1 MTFEE
6 AVRFLFPRTVAG
18 KPWSLEPTRQLLH
31 VLGDPHR
38 EYATV
43 HVGGTNGKGSVAVLA
58 YAALRDAGYSV
69 GLYTSPHL
77 VDVRER
83 VVVDERPISRA
94 AFAEWTARLRQEIER
109 VRASFFEATTAM
121 AFADFAAR
129 RVDVAVIE
137 VGLGGRLDCTNV
149 VTPLA
154 SVVTT
159 VARDHTEYLGDSLE
173 AIAREKAG
181 IAKPSIPFV
190 IGEPDA
196 PLADVLARVAADAGA
211 RVSRVAPA
219 VRYSG
224 TLGLAGSHQRRN
236 AAVAA
241 AVLEVLPE
249 AWRPP
254 ADAVARGFARARLP
268 GRFDR
273 RGRWL
278 FDVAHN
284 PAGVAVLLA
293 ALAEAPPARPVHGL
307 VGILRDK
314 DWRTMVQQLG
324 TATDGLWLTTP
335 PSAPEERRW
344 DLEEVGRVV
353 RWTDGRIDGWV
364 GGDGSVE
371 TSRPPAQPPVIQPDF
386 DAALRDV
393 QDGAGTVLV
402 TGSFHTVGDALARLP
417 GFAPLG

>member
-1 MTFEE
+1 M
-6 AVRFLFPRTVAG
+6 
-18 KPWSLEPTRQLLH
+18 
-31 VLGDPHR
+31 
-38 EYATV
+38 

-58 YAALRDAGYSV
+58 YAALREAGHSV

-83 VVVDERPISRA
+83 MIVDDRPIGRA
-94 AFAEWTARLRQEIER
+94 AFADWAARLRPEIEHTE
-109 VRASFFEATTAM
+109 ASFFEATTAI

-149 VTPLA
+149 LAPLA
-154 SVVTT
+154 SAVTT
-159 VARDHTEYLGDSLE
+159 VARDHTEYLGDSLD

-181 IAKPSIPFV
+181 IAKPDTPFV

-196 PLADVLARVAADAGA
+196 ALAGVLAEVAAGVGA
-211 RVSRVAPA
+211 RVTRVPPA
-219 VRYSG
+219 ARYAG
-224 TLGLAGSHQRRN
+224 ALALAGPHQRRN
-236 AAVAA
+236 AAVAEA
-241 AVLEVLPE
+241 LLEALPPP
-249 AWRPP
+249 WRPP
-254 ADAVARGFARARLP
+254 PAAVSRGFARARLP

-284 PAGVAVLLA
+284 PAGIAVLLA
-293 ALAEAPPARPVHGL
+293 ALDREPLVRPVHGL

-314 DWRTMVQQLG
+314 DWRAMVAALEG
-324 TATDGLWLTTP
+324 VSDRLWLTAP
-335 PSAPEERRW
+335 PSAPPERRW
-344 DLEEVGRVV
+344 DLDEVGR
-353 RWTDGRIDGWV
+353 TDGRS
-364 GGDGSVE
+364 GDSYAMASTRPAGHRSVIE
-371 TSRPPAQPPVIQPDF
+371 PDF
-386 DAALRDV
+386 DRALQEV
-393 QDGAGTVLV
+393 QQGAGTILV

>member
-1 MTFEE
+1 M
-6 AVRFLFPRTVAG
+6 
-18 KPWSLEPTRQLLH
+18 
-31 VLGDPHR
+31 GDPHR

-43 HVGGTNGKGSVAVLA
+43 HVGGTNGKGSVAVLV
-58 YAALRDAGYSV
+58 YAVLREAGYSV

-83 VVVDERPISRA
+83 MIVDDRPIGRT
-94 AFAEWTARLRQEIER
+94 AFADWTERLLPEIER
-109 VRASFFEATTAM
+109 AEASFFEATTAI

-149 VTPLA
+149 VAPLA
-154 SVVTT
+154 SAVTT
-159 VARDHTEYLGDSLE
+159 IARDHTEYLGDSLV

-181 IAKPSIPFV
+181 IAKADTPFV
-190 IGEPDA
+190 IGEPDPA
-196 PLADVLARVAADAGA
+196 LAGVLAAVATGAGA
-211 RVSRVAPA
+211 RVTRVASE
-219 VRYSG
+219 VRYPG
-224 TLGLAGSHQRRN
+224 PLGLAGPHQRRN

-241 AVLEVLPE
+241 ALLDALP
-249 AWRPP
+249 APWRPAP
-254 ADAVARGFARARLP
+254 EAVARGFARARLP
-268 GRFDR
+268 GRLDR

-293 ALAEAPPARPVHGL
+293 ALEHDPPVRPVHGL

-314 DWRTMVQQLG
+314 DWRSMLAGLAGV
-324 TATDGLWLTTP
+324 TDGLWLTAP
-335 PSAPEERRW
+335 PSAPEGRRW
-344 DLEEVGRVV
+344 NLEEVRQVVGRP
-353 RWTDGRIDGWV
+353 
-364 GGDGSVE
+364 GGQAGNPPVPAPA
-371 TSRPPAQPPVIQPDF
+371 RPPLVQPDF

-393 QDGAGTVLV
+393 QRGAGTILV

>member
-1 MTFEE
+1 
-6 AVRFLFPRTVAG
+6 V
-18 KPWSLEPTRQLLH
+18 
-31 VLGDPHR
+31 GDPHR

-43 HVGGTNGKGSVAVLA
+43 HVGGTNGKGSVAVQA
-58 YAALRDAGYSV
+58 YAALREAGYSV

-83 VVVDERPISRA
+83 IIVDERPISPT
-94 AFAEWTARLRQEIER
+94 AFGEWTARLKPEIER
-109 VRASFFEATTAM
+109 TQASFFEATTAI

-137 VGLGGRLDCTNV
+137 VGLGGRLDATNV

-154 SVVTT
+154 SAVTT
-159 VARDHTEYLGDSLE
+159 IAREHTEYLGDSLE
-173 AIAREKAG
+173 GIAREKAG
-181 IAKPSIPFV
+181 IAKPDTPFL

-196 PLADVLARVAADAGA
+196 ALAGVLAEAAAVAGA
-211 RVSRVAPA
+211 RVIRVAA
-219 VRYSG
+219 EARYAG
-224 TLGLAGSHQRRN
+224 ALGLAGPHQRRN

-241 AVLEVLPE
+241 ALLEALPE
-249 AWRPP
+249 PWRPSP
-254 ADAVARGFARARLP
+254 AAVARGLARARLP

-284 PAGVAVLLA
+284 PAAIAVLLA
-293 ALAEAPPARPVHGL
+293 ALEEAPRVPPVHCL

-314 DWRTMVQQLG
+314 DWRAMVAALQG
-324 TATDGLWLTTP
+324 VSDRLWLTTP
-335 PSAPEERRW
+335 PSAPADRRW
-344 DLEEVGRVV
+344 DLEAVGRVV
-353 RWTDGRIDGWV
+353 GLMDAHP
-364 GGDGSVE
+364 S
-371 TSRPPAQPPVIQPDF
+371 SRPSVHLPVIQPDF

-393 QDGAGTVLV
+393 QHGAGTILV